1 MIDVDKII
9 SALRTDPQGTLTQW
23 GTGAA
28 DAAGAMV
35 ERIKTDPNA
44 RNAAIAGGGGVL
56 AGLVLAQSKGL
67 GGALVRLGGMAAL
80 GGLAY
85 HAWRKHQARQ
95 AGTAAP
101 EIGADGLEAAP
112 AGFLPGPEDAN
123 FAKLTLRA
131 MINAAKADG
140 AIDQTEKARLFD
152 RLGQVTLTD
161 EEKAFLFDE
170 LAKPIDTDG
179 LVAGVS
185 SPQAAAHVYA
195 ASLLA
200 IDVDQPAEQRYLD
213 DLARRLNLAPELAA
227 EIRSA
232 AA

>member
-9 SALRTDPQGTLTQW
+9 AALRTDPQGTLTQW

-35 ERIKTDPNA
+35 ERIKTDPAA
-44 RNAAIAGGGGVL
+44 RTAAIAGGGGVL
-56 AGLVLAQSKGL
+56 AGLVLARSKGL
-67 GGALVRLGGMAAL
+67 GGALVKLGGMAAL

-95 AGTAAP
+95 NGSTVPDSDGIDAP
-101 EIGADGLEAAP
+101 P
-112 AGFLPGPEDAN
+112 AGFLPGPEDGN

-152 RLGQVTLTD
+152 RLGQVTLTE

-179 LVAGVS
+179 LVAAVG